1 MDEILSKLIAD
12 NLLQG
17 ILTLLIIAVLVI
29 ILLHLVNVT
38 AETFS
43 KRIIATTEDSDR
55 RARLHTLSR
64 ASRTPSR

>member
-38 AETFS
+38 AETFG
-43 KRIIATTEDSDR
+43 
-55 RARLHTLSR
+55 
-64 ASRTPSR
+64 